1 MLFKAASNSC
11 AVFRMYFKI
20 VFFNI
25 NKRRAWL
32 LFCVNL
38 KAAFLYSLISEG
50 ATVRG
55 LVARSLGENS
65 TLHEFSVLE
74 FTPCIHL

>member
-1 MLFKAASNSC
+1 MFKAASNSC

-20 VFFNI
+20 VFFFYI